1 MMPTLDCIFVDSD
14 EWHHAPF
21 RAAVKPGGNQI
32 LRIRIRNSLVVCITV
47 PQLITDPFLVVH
59 AAAPRDL

>member
-21 RAAVKPGGNQI
+21 REVIKSSASESGI
-32 LRIRIRNSLVVCITV
+32 SLVVCITV